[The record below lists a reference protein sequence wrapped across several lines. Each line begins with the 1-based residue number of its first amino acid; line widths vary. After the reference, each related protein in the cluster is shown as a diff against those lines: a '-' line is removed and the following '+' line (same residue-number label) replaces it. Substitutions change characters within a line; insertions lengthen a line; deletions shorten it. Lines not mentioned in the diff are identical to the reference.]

1 MNAFINHEGSSMID
15 SSNWNPQTGEL
26 VVTFKGGSSYKYEN
40 VLTEDYQQF
49 IDGESAGK
57 SFNQYIRKYTGTKLE
72 NENQLNESNGI

>member
-1 MNAFINHEGSSMID
+1 MID
-15 SSNWNPQTGEL
+15 SSNFNAETGDL
-26 VVTFKGGSSYKYEN
+26 VVTFKGGTTYKYEN

-72 NENQLNESNGI
+72 NENQLNENVGN

>member
-1 MNAFINHEGSSMID
+1 MIQTINHTESSMID
-15 SSNWNPQTGEL
+15 SSNFNAATGEL
-26 VVTFKGGSSYKYEN
+26 VVTFKGGTTYKYEN

-72 NENQLNESNGI
+72 NENQLNENVGN

>member
-1 MNAFINHEGSSMID
+1 MNQIISHNDSSMIG
-15 SSNWNPQTGEL
+15 SSNYNPETNEL
-26 VVTFKGGSSYKYEN
+26 VVTFKGGTSYKYDN

-72 NENQLNESNGI
+72 NETPLNENV

>member
-1 MNAFINHEGSSMID
+1 MTQITNHTDSSMID
-15 SSNWNPQTGEL
+15 SSNYNAETGEL
-26 VVTFKGGSSYKYEN
+26 VVTFKGGQSYKYEN

-72 NENQLNESNGI
+72 NENQLNENVGI